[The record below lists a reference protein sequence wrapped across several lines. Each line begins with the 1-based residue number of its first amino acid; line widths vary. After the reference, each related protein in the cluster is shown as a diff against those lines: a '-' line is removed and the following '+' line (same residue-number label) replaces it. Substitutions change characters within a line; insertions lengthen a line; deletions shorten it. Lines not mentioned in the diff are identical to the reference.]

1 MATCQT
7 RDDDNLEIF
16 KMFGDVNRVEIL
28 GNVTN
33 DLELRYTPNGAA
45 VLNFGVAT
53 NRRYQ
58 QDNEW
63 KDDTTFH
70 NVVVWGK
77 QAETMARF
85 AKKGTRLYIS
95 GRLQTRSWEGEDGKK
110 NYKTE
115 IVAREISLLARYDKE
130 GKSEAVAGESSKAS
144 SKGESSE
151 EEINP
156 EDLPF

>member
-1 MATCQT
+1 M
-7 RDDDNLEIF
+7 DDNILEIF
-16 KMFGDVNRVEIL
+16 NMFGDVNDVKIL

-70 NVVVWGK
+70 NVVVWAK

-85 AKKGTRLYIS
+85 ARKGTRLYIS
-95 GRLQTRSWEGEDGKK
+95 GRLQTRSWDGEDGKK

-130 GKSEAVAGESSKAS
+130 GKGEAAVTGEPSKAS

-151 EEINP
+151 EVINP